1 MSLRAY
7 DISQSS
13 EALSNQPKVLGQLP
27 AASQKSGPFF
37 ASTANIEP
45 KPRNNINISLFK
57 KTTKSINSTSEKLK
71 HIKKWKKISST

>member
-45 KPRNNINISLFK
+45 KPRKQHKHQFIQKNYQINQF
-57 KTTKSINSTSEKLK
+57 
-71 HIKKWKKISST
+71 HQ